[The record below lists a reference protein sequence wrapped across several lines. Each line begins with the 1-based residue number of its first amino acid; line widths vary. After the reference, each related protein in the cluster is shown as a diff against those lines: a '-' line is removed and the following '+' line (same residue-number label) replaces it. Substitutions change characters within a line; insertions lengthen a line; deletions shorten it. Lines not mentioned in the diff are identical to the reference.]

1 MSRAALVT
9 VATFVLLASASVH
22 AQDRIA
28 ENAVTDRATLRAF
41 VEDPKEYLEGITTLT
56 EIARLCDVF
65 RADGLW
71 KAGPLFLTILTR
83 NGTIIIHG
91 DDPTP
96 ENTEIIAARDEG
108 GRPVVKA
115 PLDTAWSGGDFVD
128 SRWDDAGRTVY
139 PVEYASGLTGKKL
152 VFAGGFLKDPSPVPA
167 RIEPSLRPELTTA
180 EIVDH
185 EPLAT
190 FLNAAAKAFRDAMLT
205 AGMHDLRN
213 TKNAPRLEGGDR
225 KAGSVDVF
233 VIGKEGDTLFLWGFP
248 IGFES
253 HQFEDVD
260 CEDVNSVRYLR
271 ELLATGEAGGG
282 YLESM
287 FDNPAVQAD
296 KNTGSPNIAYAVRFG
311 CPTATSS
318 SWSHPGSTPT
328 LGHPTCRPTVW
339 NDSRGPA

>member
-152 VFAGGFLKDPSPVPA
+152 VFAGGFSQDPSQVPTW
-167 RIEPSLRPELTTA
+167 IEPSLRPELA
-180 EIVDH
+180 ASEIVDR

-190 FLNAAAKAFRDAMLT
+190 FLNAAAKAFQDAMLT
-205 AGMHDLRN
+205 AGMHDLGN
-213 TKNAPRLEGGDR
+213 TKNAPRLEGDDL
-225 KAGSVDVF
+225 KADSVDVF

-253 HQFEDVD
+253 CQF
-260 CEDVNSVRYLR
+260 EDVNSVRYLR

-296 KNTGSPNIAYAVRFG
+296 KNTGSPKITYAVRFG